1 MNDDALELSESV
13 HLFLLL
19 LRKSK
24 ILFKLELQYVRQKTG
39 FLLAAAAAVA
49 LATLGHKSMKYIG
62 CFILVVPLLLHNKSL
77 GASRY
82 FMSLLR
88 HVTAN
93 IRNVSP

>member
-1 MNDDALELSESV
+1 
-13 HLFLLL
+13 
-19 LRKSK
+19 
-24 ILFKLELQYVRQKTG
+24 LQYVRQKTG
-39 FLLAAAAAVA
+39 FLLAAVAAAVA

-62 CFILVVPLLLHNKSL
+62 CFILVVPLLLLLLLLLHNKSL

>member
-39 FLLAAAAAVA
+39 FLLAAAAAA